1 MTTTETRATTFTAWP
16 TGFYQADL
24 TAMHG
29 PGLGLATVQEMNTQL
44 RTLILE
50 AEGKQPEYRFG
61 VIGAQKSSLDILRWE
76 HPAVD
81 WLRVRIL
88 DAIRDL
94 TLDALSDEE
103 ELAAKVFEKSSIRA
117 EGWAVVYHQGGSHR
131 QHTHHDSVFSGTYY
145 IETGGVGPGGGHLQ
159 LLDPRPAAV
168 ARQASPGVYAV
179 QPKPGLLVGFPSWLP
194 HSVQATLHDGGTRIC
209 IAWNAAFDTPEAL
222 S

>member
-1 MTTTETRATTFTAWP
+1 MTTETRATTFTAWP

-29 PGLGLATVQEMNTQL
+29 PETVAEMNGQL
-44 RTLILE
+44 RTLILDAE
-50 AEGKQPEYRFG
+50 ARQPEYRFG

-81 WLRVRIL
+81 WLRGCIL
-88 DAIRDL
+88 GAIRDL
-94 TLDALSDEE
+94 TVDALSDKE
-103 ELAAKVFEKSSIRA
+103 ELAERVFEKSEIRA

-145 IETGGVGPGGGHLQ
+145 IETGGVGPDGGHLQ
-159 LLDPRPAAV
+159 LLDPRPAAC
-168 ARQASPGVYAV
+168 ARRASPGVYTV
-179 QPKPGLLVGFPSWLP
+179 KPKPGLLVGFPSWLP
-194 HSVQATLHDGGTRIC
+194 HSVQATLPHGGTRIC
-209 IAWNAAFDTPEAL
+209 IAWNAGFTTTEAL

>member
-24 TAMHG
+24 TAMAGSEHG
-29 PGLGLATVQEMNTQL
+29 PETVAEMNAQL
-44 RTLILE
+44 RTLILD
-50 AEGKQPEYRFG
+50 AEQKQPEYRFG
-61 VIGAQKSSLDILRWE
+61 VIGAQKSSLDILRWN

-81 WLRVRIL
+81 WLRGRIL
-88 DAIRDL
+88 GAIRDL
-94 TLDALSDEE
+94 TLDALSDKED
-103 ELAAKVFEKSSIRA
+103 LADKVFAKSEIRA

-145 IETGGVGPGGGHLQ
+145 IETGGVGPDAGHLQ

-168 ARQASPGVYAV
+168 ARRASPGVYAV

-209 IAWNAAFDTPEAL
+209 IAWNAAFTTTEAL

>member
-1 MTTTETRATTFTAWP
+1 MTTTGTRSTTFTAWP

-24 TAMHG
+24 STMEG
-29 PGLGLATVQEMNTQL
+29 PGHGHKTVDEMNRQL
-44 RTLILE
+44 RKLILE

-61 VIGAQKSSLDILRWE
+61 VIGAQKSSLDILRWS

-81 WLRVRIL
+81 WLRGRIL
-88 DAIRDL
+88 DAIRGL
-94 TLDALSDEE
+94 TLDALSDKE
-103 ELAAKVFEKSSIRA
+103 ELAAKVFEKSEILA

-145 IETGGVGPGGGHLQ
+145 IETGGVGPEGGHLQ

-179 QPKPGLLVGFPSWLP
+179 RPKPGLLVGFPSWLP

-209 IAWNAAFDTPEAL
+209 IAWNASFNTTEAL

>member
-1 MTTTETRATTFTAWP
+1 MTTTTRSTTFTAWP
-16 TGFYQADL
+16 TGFYQVDL
-24 TAMHG
+24 TTLEG
-29 PGLGLATVQEMNTQL
+29 PGLGPETVAEMNDQL

-50 AEGKQPEYRFG
+50 AESRQPEYRFG
-61 VIGAQKSSLDILRWE
+61 VIGAQKSSLDILRWD
-76 HPAVD
+76 HPAVA
-81 WLRVRIL
+81 WLRERIL

-94 TLDALSDEE
+94 TLDALSDKE
-103 ELAAKVFEKSSIRA
+103 ELAETVFEKSGIRA

-145 IETGGVGPGGGHLQ
+145 IETGGVGPEGGHLQ

-168 ARQASPGVYAV
+168 ARRASPGVYAV

-209 IAWNAAFDTPEAL
+209 VAWNAAFDTPEAL